1 MIIPSRRR
9 IHFKSGLKSSRSAC
23 TGVYIYGI
31 LPETQRFKSG
41 EALQKITVLIV
52 DDHQIFRHGLRD
64 SMSLDEDI
72 EVVGEASDGEMALQL
87 ARTLSPRVVLTDIN
101 LPGLNGLQLVQRIR
115 KEVPGVR
122 AVILTAYDDEEQL
135 YHAIRSGAYAY
146 FSKEV
151 SPARIAEVVRQVS
164 QGQYV
169 VGDRVMNEEEIAPWL
184 LRASERFAFTTGDE
198 LQEAFVP
205 LSPREMEIIR
215 YITRGLSNKMIAHR
229 LGISHQTV
237 KNHMTSILRK
247 LDVEDR
253 TQAAIYAIR
262 HGWVRLQDIQ
272 SANEKSSDQE

>member
-1 MIIPSRRR
+1 MS
-9 IHFKSGLKSSRSAC
+9 
-23 TGVYIYGI
+23 
-31 LPETQRFKSG
+31 
-41 EALQKITVLIV
+41 KITVLIV
-52 DDHQIFRHGLRD
+52 DDHQIFRQGLRD

-72 EVVGEASDGEMALQL
+72 EVVGEASDGEMALRL
-87 ARTLSPRVVLTDIN
+87 AHELSPRVVLTDVN
-101 LPGLNGLQLVQRIR
+101 LPGINGLQLVQRLH
-115 KEVPGVR
+115 KEAPGVR
-122 AVILTAYDDEEQL
+122 AVVLTAYDDDEQM
-135 YHAIRSGAYAY
+135 YHAIRAGAYAY
-146 FSKEV
+146 FSKDV
-151 SPARIAEVVRQVS
+151 SPARIVQAVRQAN

-169 VGDRVMNEEEIAPWL
+169 IAGTVLDEDEIAPWL
-184 LRASERFAFTTGDE
+184 LRAGERFVLTSGDE

-215 YITRGLSNKMIAHR
+215 YITRGLSNKMIAHE

-272 SANEKSSDQE
+272 APTTRDSDKSAD

>member
-1 MIIPSRRR
+1 M
-9 IHFKSGLKSSRSAC
+9 L
-23 TGVYIYGI
+23 
-31 LPETQRFKSG
+31 
-41 EALQKITVLIV
+41 KITVLIV

-64 SMSLDEDI
+64 SMSVDDDI
-72 EVVGEASDGEMALQL
+72 EVVGEAADGDMALQL
-87 ARTLSPRVVLTDIN
+87 AHELAPRVMLTDVN
-101 LPGLNGLQLVQRIR
+101 LPGMNGLQLVQRLR
-115 KEVPGVR
+115 KEAPGVR

-135 YHAIRSGAYAY
+135 FHAIRSGAHAY

-151 SPARIAEVVRQVS
+151 SPDRIAQVVRQVS

-169 VGDRVMNEEEIAPWL
+169 VGDTVMSEEEITLWL
-184 LRASERFAFTTGDE
+184 LRASERFTVTSGDE
-198 LQEAFVP
+198 LSEAYVP

-272 SANEKSSDQE
+272 PSSPRDNDKPAS

>member
-1 MIIPSRRR
+1 
-9 IHFKSGLKSSRSAC
+9 
-23 TGVYIYGI
+23 
-31 LPETQRFKSG
+31 
-41 EALQKITVLIV
+41 
-52 DDHQIFRHGLRD
+52 
-64 SMSLDEDI
+64 MSLDDDI
-72 EVVGEASDGEMALQL
+72 QVVGEASDGETALQL
-87 ARTLSPRVVLTDIN
+87 ARELSPRVVLADVN
-101 LPGLNGLQLVQRIR
+101 LPGINGLQLVQRIR

-135 YHAIRSGAYAY
+135 FHAIRSGAHAY

-151 SPARIAEVVRQVS
+151 SPARIAQVVRQVS

-169 VGDRVMNEEEIAPWL
+169 VGDTVMSEEEVAPWL
-184 LRASERFAFTTGDE
+184 LRAGERFAVVSGDE
-198 LQEAFVP
+198 LQEPFVP

-215 YITRGLSNKMIAHR
+215 YITRGLSNKMIAHQ

-272 SANEKSSDQE
+272 PTSARDGDKSLT

>member
-1 MIIPSRRR
+1 M
-9 IHFKSGLKSSRSAC
+9 
-23 TGVYIYGI
+23 
-31 LPETQRFKSG
+31 
-41 EALQKITVLIV
+41 QKVTVLIV

-64 SMSLDEDI
+64 SMSLDADI
-72 EVVGEASDGEMALQL
+72 QVVGEASDGETALQL
-87 ARTLSPRVVLTDIN
+87 ARELSPRVVLTDVN
-101 LPGLNGLQLVQRIR
+101 LPGINGLQLVQRIR

-135 YHAIRSGAYAY
+135 YHAIRSGAHAY

-151 SPARIAEVVRQVS
+151 SPTRIVQVVRQVS

-169 VGDRVMNEEEIAPWL
+169 VGDTVMSEEEIALWL
-184 LRASERFAFTTGDE
+184 LRASERFAITSGDE

-272 SANEKSSDQE
+272 PSSTHEGDKSSGKE

>member
-1 MIIPSRRR
+1 MVYCPQIKQVRR
-9 IHFKSGLKSSRSAC
+9 FPVL
-23 TGVYIYGI
+23 
-31 LPETQRFKSG
+31 
-41 EALQKITVLIV
+41 KITVLIV

-64 SMSLDEDI
+64 SMSVDDDI

-87 ARTLSPRVVLTDIN
+87 ARELSPRVMLTDVN
-101 LPGLNGLQLVQRIR
+101 LPGMNGLQLVQRLH
-115 KEVPGVR
+115 KEAPGVR

-135 YHAIRSGAYAY
+135 FHAIRSGAHAY

-151 SPARIAEVVRQVS
+151 SPERVAEVVRQVS

-169 VGDRVMNEEEIAPWL
+169 VGDTVMSEEEITLWL
-184 LRASERFAFTTGDE
+184 LRASERFTVSGGDE
-198 LQEAFVP
+198 LPEAYVP

-272 SANEKSSDQE
+272 PSSSPRDNDKPAN

>member
-1 MIIPSRRR
+1 
-9 IHFKSGLKSSRSAC
+9 
-23 TGVYIYGI
+23 
-31 LPETQRFKSG
+31 
-41 EALQKITVLIV
+41 VL
-52 DDHQIFRHGLRD
+52 
-64 SMSLDEDI
+64 
-72 EVVGEASDGEMALQL
+72 
-87 ARTLSPRVVLTDIN
+87 LTDVN
-101 LPGLNGLQLVQRIR
+101 LPGMNGLQLVQRIR
-115 KEVPGVR
+115 KEAPGVR
-122 AVILTAYDDEEQL
+122 AVVLTAYDDEEQL
-135 YHAIRSGAYAY
+135 YHAIRSGAHAY

-151 SPARIAEVVRQVS
+151 SPTRIVQVVRQVS

-169 VGDRVMNEEEIAPWL
+169 VGDTVLGEDEIAPWL
-184 LRASERFAFTTGDE
+184 LRASERFAITSGDE

-272 SANEKSSDQE
+272 PSAARDNDKPSS

>member
-1 MIIPSRRR
+1 M
-9 IHFKSGLKSSRSAC
+9 A
-23 TGVYIYGI
+23 
-31 LPETQRFKSG
+31 
-41 EALQKITVLIV
+41 
-52 DDHQIFRHGLRD
+52 
-64 SMSLDEDI
+64 LDEDI
-72 EVVGEASDGEMALQL
+72 VVVGEASDGEAALQL
-87 ARTLSPRVVLTDIN
+87 AHELLPRVVLVDVN
-101 LPGLNGLQLVQRIR
+101 LPGMNGLQLVQRIR
-115 KEVPGVR
+115 REAPGVR

-135 YHAIRSGAYAY
+135 FHAIRSGAYAY

-151 SPARIAEVVRQVS
+151 SPSRIVEVVRQVS

-169 VGDRVMNEEEIAPWL
+169 VGDKVMSEDAIAPWL
-184 LRASERFAFTTGDE
+184 LHASERFAITTGDE

-215 YITRGLSNKMIAHR
+215 YITRGYSNKMIAHR

-272 SANEKSSDQE
+272 SPTNRDSDKSVD

>member
-1 MIIPSRRR
+1 MP
-9 IHFKSGLKSSRSAC
+9 K
-23 TGVYIYGI
+23 V
-31 LPETQRFKSG
+31 
-41 EALQKITVLIV
+41 TVLIV

-72 EVVGEASDGEMALQL
+72 EVVGEASDGETALQL
-87 ARTLSPRVVLTDIN
+87 ARELAPRVILTDVN
-101 LPGLNGLQLVQRIR
+101 LPGMNGLQLVQRIR

-135 YHAIRSGAYAY
+135 YHAVRSGAHAY

-151 SPARIAEVVRQVS
+151 SPARIVQAVRQVS

-169 VGDRVMNEEEIAPWL
+169 VGDKVLDEGEIAPWL
-184 LRASERFAFTTGDE
+184 LRASERFVITSGDE

-215 YITRGLSNKMIAHR
+215 YITRGLSNKMIAHK

-272 SANEKSSDQE
+272 APSNRDTDKSAD

>member
-1 MIIPSRRR
+1 LS
-9 IHFKSGLKSSRSAC
+9 K
-23 TGVYIYGI
+23 V
-31 LPETQRFKSG
+31 
-41 EALQKITVLIV
+41 TVLIV

-72 EVVGEASDGEMALQL
+72 EVVGEASDGETALRL
-87 ARTLSPRVVLTDIN
+87 ARELVPRVVLTDVN
-101 LPGLNGLQLVQRIR
+101 LPGINGLQLVQRIR

-122 AVILTAYDDEEQL
+122 TVILTAYDDEEQL
-135 YHAIRSGAYAY
+135 YHAVRSGAHGY

-151 SPARIAEVVRQVS
+151 SPVRIAQAVRQVS

-169 VGDRVMNEEEIAPWL
+169 VGDKVLDEDEIAPWL
-184 LRASERFAFTTGDE
+184 LRASERFVVTSGDE

-215 YITRGLSNKMIAHR
+215 YITRGLSNKMIAHK

-272 SANEKSSDQE
+272 ATSNRDTDKSVD

>member
-1 MIIPSRRR
+1 
-9 IHFKSGLKSSRSAC
+9 
-23 TGVYIYGI
+23 
-31 LPETQRFKSG
+31 LPKV
-41 EALQKITVLIV
+41 TVLIV
-52 DDHQIFRHGLRD
+52 DDHQIFRQGLRD

-72 EVVGEASDGEMALQL
+72 EVVGEASDGETGLQL
-87 ARTLSPRVVLTDIN
+87 AHDLQPRVLLTDVN
-101 LPGLNGLQLVQRIR
+101 LPGMNGLQLVQRVR

-122 AVILTAYDDEEQL
+122 VVVLTAYDDEEQL
-135 YHAIRSGAYAY
+135 YHAVRAGANAY

-151 SPARIAEVVRQVS
+151 SATRIVEAVRQVG

-169 VGDRVMNEEEIAPWL
+169 VGGKVLAEDEIAPWL
-184 LRASERFAFTTGDE
+184 LRTGERFVMTSGDE
-198 LQEAFVP
+198 LQEGFVP

-215 YITRGLSNKMIAHR
+215 YITRGLSNKMIAHN

-272 SANEKSSDQE
+272 SPSNRDTDTSPD

>member
-1 MIIPSRRR
+1 
-9 IHFKSGLKSSRSAC
+9 
-23 TGVYIYGI
+23 
-31 LPETQRFKSG
+31 
-41 EALQKITVLIV
+41 LQKVTVLIV
-52 DDHQIFRHGLRD
+52 DDHQIFRQGLRD
-64 SMSLDEDI
+64 SMSLDDDI
-72 EVVGEASDGEMALQL
+72 QVIGEASDGEMALQL
-87 ARTLSPRVVLTDIN
+87 ARELSPRVVLTDVN

-115 KEVPGVR
+115 KEAPGVR

-135 YHAIRSGAYAY
+135 YHAIRSGAHAY
-146 FSKEV
+146 FSKDV
-151 SPARIAEVVRQVS
+151 SPARIAEVVRQVG

-169 VGDRVMNEEEIAPWL
+169 VGDTVMSEEQIAPWL
-184 LRASERFAFTTGDE
+184 LRASERFSIISGDE
-198 LQEAFVP
+198 LQEPFVP

-215 YITRGLSNKMIAHR
+215 YITRGLSNKMIAHQ

-272 SANEKSSDQE
+272 PSSTRDNDRSAG

>member
-1 MIIPSRRR
+1 
-9 IHFKSGLKSSRSAC
+9 
-23 TGVYIYGI
+23 V
-31 LPETQRFKSG
+31 
-41 EALQKITVLIV
+41 ALAKITVLIV

-87 ARTLSPRVVLTDIN
+87 ARTLSPRVVLTDVN

-122 AVILTAYDDEEQL
+122 AVVLTAYDDEEQL

-151 SPARIAEVVRQVS
+151 SPSRIVEVVRQVS

-169 VGDRVMNEEEIAPWL
+169 VGEKVMAEQEIAPWL
-184 LRASERFAFTTGDE
+184 LRASERFAITTGDE

-215 YITRGLSNKMIAHR
+215 YITRGLSNKMIAHQ

-272 SANEKSSDQE
+272 PPLGHENEKSGDKE

>member
-1 MIIPSRRR
+1 MVYCPQIKLLRRY
-9 IHFKSGLKSSRSAC
+9 
-23 TGVYIYGI
+23 T
-31 LPETQRFKSG
+31 LPKV
-41 EALQKITVLIV
+41 TVLIV

-64 SMSLDEDI
+64 SLSLDDNI
-72 EVVGEASDGEMALQL
+72 QVVGEASDGEMALQL
-87 ARTLSPRVVLTDIN
+87 ARELAPRVVLTDIN
-101 LPGLNGLQLVQRIR
+101 LPGINGLQLVQRIR

-135 YHAIRSGAYAY
+135 YHAIRSGAHAY

-151 SPARIAEVVRQVS
+151 SPTRIVEVVRQVS

-169 VGDRVMNEEEIAPWL
+169 VGDTVMTEEEVAPWL
-184 LRASERFAFTTGDE
+184 LRASERFSFTSGDE

-205 LSPREMEIIR
+205 LSPREMEIVR

-272 SANEKSSDQE
+272 PTSTRGDSDKSSS

>member
-1 MIIPSRRR
+1 M
-9 IHFKSGLKSSRSAC
+9 
-23 TGVYIYGI
+23 
-31 LPETQRFKSG
+31 
-41 EALQKITVLIV
+41 QKITVLIV

-237 KNHMTSILRK
+237 KNHVTSILRK
-247 LDVEDR
+247 FGVEDR
-253 TQAAIYAIR
+253 TQAVVYALKR
-262 HGWVRLQDIQ
+262 GWVKLQ
-272 SANEKSSDQE
+272 NDQVKN